1 MINKYMVSNRCNIMK
16 WIKTDKMNP
25 NRRYAIKVYTHDH
38 KQYGP
43 IKKKKTNF
51 HRHKICPWFIK

>member
-43 IKKKKTNF
+43 IKKK
-51 HRHKICPWFIK
+51 IY